1 MEGLSSDLLQGGHV
15 DNPRHLLDNP
25 RRRADENVYQGG
37 DEVKIS
43 NRARD
48 LGKMRRAM
56 RGPGWK
62 TPHSWRANLPT
73 WVPHAQLRW
82 AVKLQKYS
90 FFRGEAQN

>member
-1 MEGLSSDLLQGGHV
+1 MAEFRHIKLRAASSNLQGSEGMEGLSSDLLQGGHV

-48 LGKMRRAM
+48 LGKM
-56 RGPGWK
+56 
-62 TPHSWRANLPT
+62 
-73 WVPHAQLRW
+73 
-82 AVKLQKYS
+82 
-90 FFRGEAQN
+90 

>member
-48 LGKMRRAM
+48 LGKM
-56 RGPGWK
+56 
-62 TPHSWRANLPT
+62 
-73 WVPHAQLRW
+73 
-82 AVKLQKYS
+82 
-90 FFRGEAQN
+90 